1 MSRSVHHGGRRRRA
15 RGRLILRLLPAMA
28 ALAVPFAMLGAQDRP
43 PVSGQP
49 LTLEAA
55 TTRALEHNLELR
67 QVRADTGLARAELV
81 GSRLRPNP
89 SLAAEF
95 LTNGDG
101 RVSLTQDLQ
110 LWGIRGNRIAAATAE
125 QERARYTALDAA
137 RQVRRDVTS
146 AYRELVFQEERVAL
160 LDSLARLNQRIA
172 HAAQLAFAQGLG
184 SELDSRLSLAA
195 FEQARLDRDAAAW
208 QYDIRQ
214 VDLARLLGDSLTARY
229 LPSDTLA
236 ATRLGFLRPA
246 SARTPPAA
254 PGRYEPDSSAV
265 DSLVQLALGR
275 RPDVRAAE
283 FAVDAQR
290 SARAAAVGA
299 GKPTIALGAIYG
311 RNRDQVAAG
320 AQPQTVTDN
329 GFGVGLVIGL
339 PIRNRNQGVIA
350 RAEFAGAAA
359 AIRLADVRQLV
370 ERDVRTAVNRVA
382 LAASSIEALRDVIL
396 PANLAALRLAQ
407 AAFARGQ
414 INIFQV
420 LQVQRSYVEST
431 TSLLGA
437 TREYTTALADL
448 EAAVGGPIQ

>member
-1 MSRSVHHGGRRRRA
+1 MSRFVHHGGRRRRA
-15 RGRLILRLLPAMA
+15 CGRPMLGLLPAVA
-28 ALAVPFAMLGAQDRP
+28 ALAMPFARLRAQDRSP
-43 PVSGQP
+43 AGGQP

-55 TTRALEHNLELR
+55 TTRALEHNLELQ

-81 GSRLRPNP
+81 GTRLRPNP

-95 LTNGDG
+95 LSNGEG

-110 LWGIRGNRIAAATAE
+110 LWGIRGNRIRAATAE

-146 AYRELVFQEERVAL
+146 AYRELVFQAERVAL
-160 LDSLARLNQRIA
+160 FDSLARLNQRIA
-172 HAAQLAFAQGLG
+172 RAAQLAFEQGLG

-214 VDLARLLGDSLTARY
+214 VELARLLGDSLTARY
-229 LPSDTLA
+229 LPSDSA
-236 ATRLGFLRPA
+236 ATTRLGFLRPA
-246 SARTPPAA
+246 SVRSVPPA

-265 DSLVQLALGR
+265 DSLVQLALAR
-275 RPDVRAAE
+275 RADVRAAE
-283 FAVDAQR
+283 FGVDAQR

-299 GKPTIALGAIYG
+299 GKPTVAVGAIYG
-311 RNRDQVAAG
+311 RARDDVGAG
-320 AQPQTVTDN
+320 AQVPTVTDN
-329 GFGVGLVIGL
+329 GFGVGLVVGL
-339 PIRNRNQGVIA
+339 PIRNRNQGEIA

-359 AIRLADVRQLV
+359 AIRLANVRQLV
-370 ERDVRTAVNRVA
+370 ERDVRTTVNRVA
-382 LAASSIEALRDVIL
+382 LAVSSSATLRDVIL
-396 PANLAALRLAQ
+396 PANLAALRLAE

-431 TSLLGA
+431 TSLLNA

-448 EAAVGGPIQ
+448 EAAVGGPFQ